1 MAAAIESEI
10 RQLKL
15 QLESDVAGQYEIL
28 TSDVAIVQIKFKI
41 SNYRILT
48 CVAQIPQNY
57 PTEELLIELK
67 SKYFSPVLVKRLT
80 SLPRV
85 TKWAKINFMLWKI
98 VIYRRRFKAHFKPK
112 TSIKIAFSTTNIAP
126 PGGDFFVS

>member
-85 TKWAKINFMLWKI
+85 TKWAKINFML
-98 VIYRRRFKAHFKPK
+98 
-112 TSIKIAFSTTNIAP
+112 
-126 PGGDFFVS
+126 